1 MSTVRGGMNRS
12 LLSGLMGMIAA
23 ASLPAMGNKALE
35 IKASPEMEYARAT
48 PLKMPGVS
56 PRDYFRNKAKSGHPR
71 RKKNLLNCSRKAKLK
86 RRRAA

>member
-23 ASLPAMGNKALE
+23 ASLPTMSNALE
-35 IKASPEMEYARAT
+35 IKTSPEMDYARAT
-48 PLKMPGVS
+48 PLKMPGMS

-71 RKKNLLNCSRKAKLK
+71 RKKNLLNCARKAKLK